1 MTVYELV
8 ERLNGEI
15 VSNKAYVRVDGA
27 PVVVG
32 VVGERALELTEE
44 GVALAAKLDT
54 PKPASTKR
62 GFRNK
67 PADVTGEE

>member
-8 ERLNGEI
+8 EHLNGEI
-15 VSNKAYVRVDGA
+15 VSNQAYVRVDGK
-27 PVVVG
+27 VIVVG
-32 VVGERALELTEE
+32 RVGIDALELTEE

-54 PKPASTKR
+54 PKPAAVKR